1 MLCRRHF
8 KCCIRNVSINIDEL
22 QRWRLTEEKL
32 SAAPSSDCL
41 DAFRQTSEKKKKSL
55 NENQT
60 NSVSISWDRTGLIG
74 VKKFSI
80 MAVSCCGHSS
90 CCLETKNKEI
100 CSTVFLKGA
109 SAQNT
114 EDMFYSLYFLWWT
127 ENWRLSTDKLLFS
140 VVWFA
145 FVLVPTLNLTNNL
158 W

>member
-1 MLCRRHF
+1 MSCSADVSLRR
-8 KCCIRNVSINIDEL
+8 SYL
-22 QRWRLTEEKL
+22 QLLHQTVWTLWDKL
-32 SAAPSSDCL
+32 
-41 DAFRQTSEKKKKSL
+41 QKKKKSL

-100 CSTVFLKGA
+100 CSTVFKYSRTWKLNENVLKGA